1 MYKALLTATYKDTDN
16 HFCMYK
22 ALLTATYKATYKD
35 TDMYATMYVCI
46 QHRAFTPMPARIL
59 ASTPNCGS
67 TLWLKSSGKS
77 ANCASRRLTSSCV
90 TSTSQGGA
98 NVRFFA
104 ALLLCVVCCVW
115 CVVCCVCKHRASA
128 RPMRT
133 SPCHAHVRILAHIL
147 HPASYPRDPGP
158 ALARRRLS
166 SVKLATSSATSPCH
180 IIIHTMSHHHT
191 YYVTSSVR
199 LATSSATSPCRTE
212 EGVGRRGFG
221 SRVRGRRSWV
231 LGGGD

>member
-1 MYKALLTATYKDTDN
+1 
-16 HFCMYK
+16 
-22 ALLTATYKATYKD
+22 
-35 TDMYATMYVCI
+35 MYATMYVCI

-166 SVKLATSSATSPCH
+166 SVKLATSSATSPC
-180 IIIHTMSHHHT
+180 
-191 YYVTSSVR
+191 
-199 LATSSATSPCRTE
+199 RTE